1 MIFTNK
7 TEERSDANMVDIL
20 LLKDTI
26 EDRGITIV
34 KLSEKT
40 GIDRATLYNRFNGKG
55 EFTASEIVSM
65 TDALRLTPKERDS
78 IFLLENV
85 N

>member
-1 MIFTNK
+1 
-7 TEERSDANMVDIL
+7 MVNIE
-20 LLKDTI
+20 LLKDKI
-26 EDRGITIV
+26 EDRGISIV
-34 KLSEKT
+34 KLSEKS

-55 EFTASEIVSM
+55 EFTASEIVGI
-65 TDALRLTPKERDS
+65 TDALRLSNIERDS

>member
-1 MIFTNK
+1 
-7 TEERSDANMVDIL
+7 MVNIP
-20 LLKDTI
+20 LLKATI
-26 EDRGITIV
+26 DDRGITIV
-34 KLSEKT
+34 KLSEKS

-55 EFTASEIVSM
+55 EFTASEIVGI
-65 TDALRLTPKERDS
+65 TEALRLSKGERDS

>member
-1 MIFTNK
+1 
-7 TEERSDANMVDIL
+7 MVDIGL
-20 LLKDTI
+20 LRDTI
-26 EDRGITIV
+26 VDRGISIV

-55 EFTASEIVSM
+55 EFTASEIVGI
-65 TDALRLTPKERDS
+65 TGALRLTDSERDN

>member
-1 MIFTNK
+1 
-7 TEERSDANMVDIL
+7 MVNIR

-26 EDRGITIV
+26 DDRGITIV
-34 KLSEKT
+34 KLSEKS

-55 EFTASEIVSM
+55 EFTASEIVGI
-65 TDALRLTPKERDS
+65 TDALRLTNNERDS

>member
-1 MIFTNK
+1 
-7 TEERSDANMVDIL
+7 MVNIA
-20 LLKDTI
+20 LLKNTI
-26 EDRGITIV
+26 EDRGMAIV

-55 EFTASEIVSM
+55 EFTASEIVSI
-65 TDALRLTPKERDS
+65 TDALRLTNSERDS